1 MHRISLRDSIR
12 RLLGRQNRSASD
24 NSASTSSGW
33 NRVVNITADELEPG
47 VVMIAIR
54 ESEEHS
60 WTEVAVGSADVE
72 PIVRSLLEEG
82 EKAKQTLRDAYGH
95 SE

>member
-1 MHRISLRDSIR
+1 MQRTSMCDSLR
-12 RLLGRQNRSASD
+12 RLLGRQRHSASD
-24 NSASTSSGW
+24 NDVSTGSGW

-54 ESEEHS
+54 ESEESS

-82 EKAKQTLRDAYGH
+82 EKAKQALRDAYRH
-95 SE
+95 SQ

>member
-1 MHRISLRDSIR
+1 
-12 RLLGRQNRSASD
+12 
-24 NSASTSSGW
+24 
-33 NRVVNITADELEPG
+33 VNIAADELEPG

-82 EKAKQTLRDAYGH
+82 EKAKRALRDTHGH
-95 SE
+95 SG